1 MRAHLNRSAPT
12 VCAALCCL
20 LFSGPAALGDEPK
33 LSINGYDPV
42 AYFTDARPVAGKSE
56 YEYLWHKLRWH
67 FASSDHRDLFVKEP
81 GRYAPQYDGYCA
93 MGAADGDTA
102 HKDTIDPEAWTIVDG
117 KLYLAH
123 SRYWIEK
130 WKEEAADK
138 IKQADAGWQRLAQ
151 LADPV
156 IVGPPCASS
165 PPTTVVA
172 LRNGGHWVVVGG
184 QLARDDGGRPVGKGD
199 MRAQIEQVG
208 KNVGACLNAAGAA
221 VKDIIWTVN
230 YVTDPSEF
238 DKYADLRQRYF
249 GPLSPKSATVPMQQ
263 LAGPDFLVQVEAFAG
278 IK

>member
-1 MRAHLNRSAPT
+1 
-12 VCAALCCL
+12 
-20 LFSGPAALGDEPK
+20 
-33 LSINGYDPV
+33 
-42 AYFTDARPVAGKSE
+42 
-56 YEYLWHKLRWH
+56 
-67 FASSDHRDLFVKEP
+67 
-81 GRYAPQYDGYCA
+81 

-123 SRYWIEK
+123 NRYWIEK
-130 WKEEAADK
+130 WKEEAANK
-138 IKQADAGWQRLAQ
+138 IKQADAGWQHLAQ

-165 PPTTVVA
+165 PPTTIVA
-172 LRNGGHWVVVGG
+172 LRNGGHWVVIGG

-208 KNVGACLNAAGAA
+208 KNVGACLNTAGAA
-221 VKDIIWTVN
+221 VTDIMWTVN

-238 DKYADLRQRYF
+238 EKHADLRQRYF
-249 GPLSPKSATVPMQQ
+249 GPLSPKNATVPVQQ

-278 IK
+278 VK

>member
-12 VCAALCCL
+12 VCAALYCL

-42 AYFTDARPVAGKSE
+42 AYFTDSRPVAGKSE

-123 SRYWIEK
+123 NRYWIEK

-138 IKQADAGWQRLAQ
+138 IKQAD
-151 LADPV
+151 
-156 IVGPPCASS
+156 
-165 PPTTVVA
+165 
-172 LRNGGHWVVVGG
+172 
-184 QLARDDGGRPVGKGD
+184 
-199 MRAQIEQVG
+199 
-208 KNVGACLNAAGAA
+208 
-221 VKDIIWTVN
+221 
-230 YVTDPSEF
+230 
-238 DKYADLRQRYF
+238 LRQRYF
-249 GPLSPKSATVPMQQ
+249 GPLSPKSATVPVQQ